1 MSDFFFFFVA
11 TYITQPIV
19 FIIFYTL
26 RLHIARRNAKN
37 LSSFTANQYN
47 GAIAPNQQAKDEVI
61 SSLKKR
67 LRKEAFITTPLSI
80 IINPVYIIRNGLYK
94 SISNIAPN
102 IGGDILDFGCGSKP
116 YESLFENA
124 KSYIGVDIDV
134 SGHNHKESKVD
145 YFYDGKKLPFADESF
160 DAVVCFE
167 VFEHVFNI
175 EEVLAEIYRV
185 LKPNGQLLISIPFAW
200 DEHEIPY
207 DFARYTSFGITHILN
222 KNNFEVT
229 KLTKTTT
236 YILAVFQMLIAYL
249 FQYALP
255 KGRLIGRMS
264 QLLVIF
270 PLNVIALLLN
280 ILLPKR
286 YEYFCNNVVLA
297 KRVETKLTQQQL

>member
-1 MSDFFFFFVA
+1 M
-11 TYITQPIV
+11 
-19 FIIFYTL
+19 
-26 RLHIARRNAKN
+26 
-37 LSSFTANQYN
+37 
-47 GAIAPNQQAKDEVI
+47 I

-67 LRKEAFITTPLSI
+67 LRKEAFIISPLSI

-102 IGGDILDFGCGSKP
+102 ITGNVLDFGCGSKP
-116 YESLFENA
+116 YESLFVNA
-124 KSYIGVDIDV
+124 NSYVGVDIEV
-134 SGHNHKESKVD
+134 SGHNHKDSKVD
-145 YFYDGKKLPFADESF
+145 YFYDGKKLPFNDASF
-160 DAVVCFE
+160 DAIVCFE

-175 EEVLAEIYRV
+175 EEVLAEISRV

-222 KNNFEVT
+222 KNNFEVV

-249 FQYALP
+249 HQYALP
-255 KGRLIGRMS
+255 KGRLIGRFS
-264 QLLVIF
+264 QLIVIF
-270 PLNVIALLLN
+270 PLNVMALLFN
-280 ILLPKR
+280 TLLPKR

-297 KRVETKLTQQQL
+297 KKVEAKPVQPQL